1 MSDTD
6 TIPFVVLDFP
16 LVPKRTFVIK
26 VRRQF
31 ETFDEAAGFMPH
43 IVTSENINEFEIVM
57 MNTVELVTNDI
68 KH

>member
-1 MSDTD
+1 MPGTD

-26 VRRQF
+26 VRKQF

-68 KH
+68 

>member
-1 MSDTD
+1 MPDTD
-6 TIPFVVLDFP
+6 NIPFGVLDFP

-68 KH
+68 